1 MAAAAADPWQTD
13 IGLEVHV
20 QLDTRSK
27 LFCACANVFGAPP
40 NTNVCPVCYGLPGA
54 LPVPNRRAV
63 ELAVLAGLALNCEI
77 PEESVFER
85 KNYFYP
91 DLPKGYQITQFER
104 PIAVSGYLDLPAEG
118 GQTGES
124 PARRVRINRVQ
135 LEEDAGKLVHAG
147 FPGAGDRSGV
157 DFNRA
162 GVPLIEVVSETDL
175 RTAAD
180 AGAYA
185 RLLKSRMV
193 FAGISDADMEKGN
206 LRVDGNISVRERGSA
221 VLGARVELKNLNS
234 FRYLERALRF
244 EEKRHRTLLERGEPV
259 AVETRLFDE
268 SKGQTEA
275 MRTKEEAEDY
285 RYFPD
290 PDLPPV
296 RLPDGL
302 VEQQRRRLPE
312 FPEDRAARYR
322 EEHRI
327 AADQAERIAARRDL
341 ADYYEQTLTAALA
354 KGSPTEAAARTAA
367 RWVTGE
373 VLAREKQ
380 DGRFAVEPARL
391 GGLVHLRASGT
402 LPRSAARKVFAAMC
416 ESDRGAEALVE
427 ELGLADRAAGSE
439 LETLAARLVAENP
452 KDRDAWR
459 AGNKKAIGAF
469 MGRAMRS
476 LGGRAAAVEVR
487 AALERALAGED
498 DGAGGG
504 ETGDGASN
512 EVRSAGSRSGAGGSG
527 DGGRSE

>member
-1 MAAAAADPWQTD
+1 MAPAADRWQTD

-20 QLDTRSK
+20 QLGTRTK
-27 LFCACANVFGAPP
+27 LFCGCANVFGAPP

-91 DLPKGYQITQFER
+91 DLPKGYQITQFDH
-104 PIAVSGYLDLPAEG
+104 PLAVSGFLDIRVGDGKDEAGKDEAPA
-118 GQTGES
+118 
-124 PARRVRINRVQ
+124 ARRIRIHRVQ

-147 FPGAGDRSGV
+147 FPGAADRSGV

-162 GVPLIEVVSETDL
+162 GVPLIEIVSETDL
-175 RTAAD
+175 STAAE

-206 LRVDGNISVRERGSA
+206 LRIDGNISVRERGSE

-244 EEKRHRTLLERGEPV
+244 EEKRHRALLERGEPV

-268 SKGQTEA
+268 SKGRTEA
-275 MRTKEEAEDY
+275 MRSKEEAEDY

-290 PDLPPV
+290 PDLPPL
-296 RLPDGL
+296 RLPAGL
-302 VEQQRRRLPE
+302 VEEQRRRLPE

-341 ADYYEQTLTAALA
+341 ADYYERTLAAA
-354 KGSPTEAAARTAA
+354 VAAGSETEAAARTTA
-367 RWVTGE
+367 RWVLGE

-380 DGRFAVEPARL
+380 DGRFAVEAARL
-391 GGLVHLRASGT
+391 GGLVHLRTEGT

-416 ESDRGAEALVE
+416 ESGRGAAVIVE
-427 ELGLADRAAGSE
+427 ELGLADQAAGSE
-439 LETLAARLVAENP
+439 LEALAARLVAENP
-452 KDRDAWR
+452 RDREAYR
-459 AGNKKAIGAF
+459 AGNRKAIGAF
-469 MGRAMRS
+469 MGRAMRA
-476 LGGRAAAVEVR
+476 LGGRAAAAEVR
-487 AALERALAGED
+487 AALKRALAGGD
-498 DGAGGG
+498 DGS
-504 ETGDGASN
+504 D
-512 EVRSAGSRSGAGGSG
+512 SGKTA
-527 DGGRSE
+527 E

>member
-1 MAAAAADPWQTD
+1 MAPAADRWQTD

-20 QLDTRSK
+20 QLGTRTK
-27 LFCACANVFGAPP
+27 LFCGCANVFGAPP

-91 DLPKGYQITQFER
+91 DLPKGYQITQFDC
-104 PIAVSGYLDLPAEG
+104 PLAVSGFLDVRVSDGKDEAGKDEAGKDEAGKDGAPA
-118 GQTGES
+118 
-124 PARRVRINRVQ
+124 ARRIRIHRVQ

-147 FPGAGDRSGV
+147 FPGAADRSGV

-162 GVPLIEVVSETDL
+162 GVPLIEIVSETDL
-175 RTAAD
+175 STAAE

-206 LRVDGNISVRERGSA
+206 LRIDGNISVRERGSE

-244 EEKRHRTLLERGEPV
+244 EEKRHRALLERGEPV

-268 SKGQTEA
+268 SKGRTEA
-275 MRTKEEAEDY
+275 MRSKEEAEDY

-290 PDLPPV
+290 PDLPPL
-296 RLPDGL
+296 RLPEGL
-302 VEQQRRRLPE
+302 VEEQRRRLPE

-322 EEHRI
+322 EEHRL

-341 ADYYEQTLTAALA
+341 ADYYERTLTAAVA
-354 KGSPTEAAARTAA
+354 AGSETEAAARTTA
-367 RWVTGE
+367 RWVLGE

-380 DGRFAVEPARL
+380 DGRFAVEAARL
-391 GGLVHLRASGT
+391 GGLVHLRTEGT

-416 ESDRGAEALVE
+416 ESGRGAAVIVE
-427 ELGLADRAAGSE
+427 ELGLADQAAGSE
-439 LETLAARLVAENP
+439 LDALAARLVEENP
-452 KDRDAWR
+452 RDREAYR
-459 AGNKKAIGAF
+459 AGNRKAIGAF
-469 MGRAMRS
+469 MGRAMRA
-476 LGGRAAAVEVR
+476 LGGRAAAAEVR
-487 AALERALAGED
+487 AALKRALAGGD
-498 DGAGGG
+498 DG
-504 ETGDGASN
+504 S
-512 EVRSAGSRSGAGGSG
+512 
-527 DGGRSE
+527 DGGKTAE

>member
-1 MAAAAADPWQTD
+1 MASAADRWQTD

-27 LFCACANVFGAPP
+27 LFCGCANVFGAPP

-91 DLPKGYQITQFER
+91 DLPKGYQITQFEH
-104 PIAVSGYLDLPAEG
+104 PIAVNGFLDLPEED
-118 GQTGES
+118 GEPGAS
-124 PARRVRINRVQ
+124 PARRIRINRVQ

-147 FPGAGDRSGV
+147 FPGAGERSGV

-175 RTAAD
+175 RTAAE
-180 AGAYA
+180 AGAYG

-206 LRVDGNISVRERGSA
+206 LRIDGNISVRERGRTE
-221 VLGARVELKNLNS
+221 LGARVELKNLNS
-234 FRYLERALRF
+234 FRYLERALRY
-244 EEKRHRTLLERGEPV
+244 EEGRHRALLERGEPV

-302 VEQQRRRLPE
+302 AAQQRRRLPE

-322 EEHRI
+322 EDHRI

-341 ADYYEQTLTAALA
+341 ADYYEKTLAAAVA
-354 KGSPTEAAARTAA
+354 KGSAKETAARTAA

-380 DGRFAVEPARL
+380 DGRFAVDPERL
-391 GGLVHLRASGT
+391 GGLIHLRANGT
-402 LPRSAARKVFAAMC
+402 LPRSAAREVFAALC
-416 ESDRGAEALVE
+416 ESERDAETLVA

-439 LETLAARLVAENP
+439 LEALAARLVAEHP

-459 AGNKKAIGAF
+459 AGNRKAIGAF

-476 LGGRAAAVEVR
+476 LGGRAAAAEVR
-487 AALERALAGED
+487 AALERALSGED
-498 DGAGGG
+498 AGADRG
-504 ETGDGASN
+504 ESGSGERDEGASG
-512 EVRSAGSRSGAGGSG
+512 E
-527 DGGRSE
+527 